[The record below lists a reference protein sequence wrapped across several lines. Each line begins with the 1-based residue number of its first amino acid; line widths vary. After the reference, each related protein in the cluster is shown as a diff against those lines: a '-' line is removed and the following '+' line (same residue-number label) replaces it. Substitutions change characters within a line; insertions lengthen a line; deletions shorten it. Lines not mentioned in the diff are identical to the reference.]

1 MTAEVLEKVTALIR
15 AVADLANVLGSGVFS
30 LLVIV
35 VAALIVGV
43 PWYSERQRNK
53 RADLVVE
60 HKEKEIQR
68 LAEDNRRYRDVYLKR
83 LGFPEPSL
91 AADAEDSKR
100 AAEERKKKGK
110 TT

>member
-43 PWYSERQRNK
+43 PLYSERQRNK

-68 LAEDNRRYRDVYLKR
+68 LAEDNRRYRDV
-83 LGFPEPSL
+83 S
-91 AADAEDSKR
+91 A
-100 AAEERKKKGK
+100 
-110 TT
+110 